1 MLKTKIMKTKI
12 SLSIVGIF
20 NIIMAL
26 IMAFA
31 IKEMAPT
38 MLKTKVTEATR
49 MVEVMHYGLFP
60 AILIIGLICILCR
73 NASIDIAKKILL
85 SYVIGTTI
93 LMTVF
98 FTIFSNEPLMN
109 FSFEMVIPDIIVYLV
124 AIIGYVKAK

>member
-1 MLKTKIMKTKI
+1 MKTKI